1 MTVEEIRRTM
11 KLDSLDIDS
20 VRTAWMTSL
29 ACSSANDLNFLKH
42 VEVVNILTGEGV
54 DEAISW
60 LRKRINTPKEE
71 RLPMKEV
78 KEREDGKRL
87 FS

>member
-1 MTVEEIRRTM
+1 ME
-11 KLDSLDIDS
+11 LDSLDIDS
-20 VRTAWMTSL
+20 VRPAWMTSL
-29 ACSSANDLNFLKH
+29 ACSFANNLNFLKH
-42 VEVVNILTGEGV
+42 VEVVNILTGEGI

-78 KEREDGKRL
+78 KERDDGKRL

>member
-1 MTVEEIRRTM
+1 
-11 KLDSLDIDS
+11 
-20 VRTAWMTSL
+20 
-29 ACSSANDLNFLKH
+29 
-42 VEVVNILTGEGV
+42 VVNILTGEGV

-78 KEREDGKRL
+78 KERHNGERL
-87 FS
+87 LSSTIH